1 MNDIQYTYIC
11 HKQISNHESFI
22 SKQNKVKLYTVE
34 LAHSTK
40 NSFDYCTIRKDLEK
54 GSFIEYL
61 QIEILH
67 ETTFNISIH

>member
-40 NSFDYCTIRKDLEK
+40 NDTAKHNNAPAHHSPQTSAKKHEK
-54 GSFIEYL
+54 GSAQRAAE
-61 QIEILH
+61 
-67 ETTFNISIH
+67 